1 MDEKPKPST
10 QSKGQLVPPNK
21 RPPTAVGTGT
31 PGHPT
36 SPRPGVPQARSAA
49 TVERY
54 IRRWLGALIDL
65 ADRTANRMFNL
76 PFK

>member
-1 MDEKPKPST
+1 MDQKSKPAPPP
-10 QSKGQLVPPNK
+10 KGQLV
-21 RPPTAVGTGT
+21 A
-31 PGHPT
+31 
-36 SPRPGVPQARSAA
+36 PRPAVPQRAAATSAT

-76 PFK
+76 PLK